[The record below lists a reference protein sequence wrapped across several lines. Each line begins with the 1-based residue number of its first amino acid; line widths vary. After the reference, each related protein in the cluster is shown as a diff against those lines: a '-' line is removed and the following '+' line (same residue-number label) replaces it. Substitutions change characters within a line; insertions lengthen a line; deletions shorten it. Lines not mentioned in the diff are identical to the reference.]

1 MRLLINVSSIGPRS
15 TGMGVYAAHHA
26 RFLRSSF
33 DCDIVA
39 AEGADAFGPALLR
52 APAAHA
58 LGVGGGA
65 AIKRWLWAKRQERLP
80 GRVMYSPTH
89 HSIRKADKEI
99 ITIHDLIS
107 LRFARQHP
115 LQHLYFK
122 HVLPIELKRVA
133 AVFTVSETSRQ
144 DIHEQ
149 YGFPLDRIRIVPNG
163 VDTRLFRPS
172 PHKHRKGFLL
182 VVGAAHSHKN
192 VEELLRNSHLWRHRY
207 QLVIASCRGA
217 YRKQLMQVVRDQ
229 KLVRQTR
236 FIDYASLAEL
246 IDLYQTCAAYI
257 TASRWEGFGIPLLEA
272 MACGARVIAS
282 DIPAHREVLDGHE
295 RLVQLGYEASW
306 ASAFTWLE
314 QTAGAP
320 RNLRGTPV
328 ERYSW
333 ERAGR
338 ILVDHL
344 LEVEP
349 SLAHSLKTK
358 WTESVGKIA

>member
-1 MRLLINVSSIGPRS
+1 
-15 TGMGVYAAHHA
+15 
-26 RFLRSSF
+26 
-33 DCDIVA
+33 
-39 AEGADAFGPALLR
+39 
-52 APAAHA
+52 
-58 LGVGGGA
+58 
-65 AIKRWLWAKRQERLP
+65 
-80 GRVMYSPTH
+80 
-89 HSIRKADKEI
+89 
-99 ITIHDLIS
+99 
-107 LRFARQHP
+107 
-115 LQHLYFK
+115 
-122 HVLPIELKRVA
+122 
-133 AVFTVSETSRQ
+133 
-144 DIHEQ
+144 
-149 YGFPLDRIRIVPNG
+149 
-163 VDTRLFRPS
+163 
-172 PHKHRKGFLL
+172 
-182 VVGAAHSHKN
+182 
-192 VEELLRNSHLWRHRY
+192 VEELLRSSHLWRHRY

-217 YRKQLMQVVRDQ
+217 YRKQLVQVVREQ
-229 KLVRQTR
+229 KLARQTR

-246 IDLYQTCAAYI
+246 IDLYQTCSAFV

-314 QTAGAP
+314 QNPAP
-320 RNLRGTPV
+320 ARNLRGTPV

-338 ILVDHL
+338 MLVDHL

>member
-1 MRLLINVSSIGPRS
+1 MRLLINVSSIGARS
-15 TGMGVYAAHHA
+15 TGMGVYAAHQA
-26 RFLRSSF
+26 RFLRATF

-52 APAAHA
+52 APADHV
-58 LGVGGGA
+58 LGAGSGA
-65 AIKRWLWAKRQERLP
+65 ALKRWLWAKRQARFP
-80 GRVMYSPTH
+80 GRVLYSPTH

-99 ITIHDLIS
+99 ITVHDLIS
-107 LRFARQHP
+107 LRFRRQHP
-115 LQHLYFK
+115 LQYLYFR
-122 HVLPIELKRVA
+122 HVLPNELKRAA
-133 AVFTVSETSRQ
+133 AVFTVSETSRL
-144 DIHEQ
+144 DIHEH
-149 YGFPLDRIRIVPNG
+149 YDYPLDRIRVVPNG
-163 VDTRLFRPS
+163 VDTRIFRAA
-172 PHKHRKGFLL
+172 PHKHRQPFLL

-192 VEELLRNSHLWRHRY
+192 VEELLRRSHLWRSRY
-207 QLVIASCRGA
+207 QLVIASCRGG
-217 YRKQLMQVVRDQ
+217 YRKQLEHVVREQ

-236 FIDYASLAEL
+236 FIEYASLAEL
-246 IDLYQTCAAYI
+246 IDLYQSCSALV

-295 RLVQLGYEASW
+295 RLVRLGEEASW

-314 QTAGAP
+314 QNPNPP
-320 RNLRGTPV
+320 RSLRGTPV

-338 ILVDHL
+338 TLVDHL

>member
-1 MRLLINVSSIGPRS
+1 MRLLINVSAIGARS
-15 TGMGVYAAHHA
+15 TGMGVYAAHQA

-39 AEGADAFGPALLR
+39 AEGADAFGPAFLR

-58 LGVGGGA
+58 LGAGRGA
-65 AIKRWLWAKRQERLP
+65 AVKRWLWAKRQARFA
-80 GRVMYSPTH
+80 GRMLYSPTH

-99 ITIHDLIS
+99 ITVHDLIS
-107 LRFARQHP
+107 LRFMRQHP
-115 LQHLYFK
+115 LQYMYFK
-122 HVLPIELKRVA
+122 HVLPHELKRVA

-144 DIHEQ
+144 DIHEH
-149 YGFPLDRIRIVPNG
+149 YRFPLDRIRVVPNG
-163 VDTRLFRPS
+163 VDTRIFRPA
-172 PHKHRKGFLL
+172 PHKHRKPFLL

-192 VEELLRNSHLWRHRY
+192 VDELLKMSHLWRSQY
-207 QLVIASCRGA
+207 QLVIASCRGP
-217 YRKQLMQVVRDQ
+217 YRKHLEQKVRQ
-229 KLVRQTR
+229 HKLWRQTR
-236 FIDYASLAEL
+236 FVEYASLAEL
-246 IDLYQTCAAYI
+246 IDLYQTCAAYV

-295 RLVQLGYEASW
+295 CLVQLGHEASW
-306 ASAFTWLE
+306 ASAFTWLAE
-314 QTAGAP
+314 SPAGP
-320 RNLRGTPV
+320 RSLRGTPV

-338 ILVDHL
+338 MLVDHL

-358 WTESVGKIA
+358 WAESVGKIA

>member
-1 MRLLINVSSIGPRS
+1 MRLLINVSSIGARS
-15 TGMGVYAAHHA
+15 TGMGVYAVHQA
-26 RFLRSSF
+26 RFLRSTF

-52 APAAHA
+52 APAAHSLGAGRAAA
-58 LGVGGGA
+58 L
-65 AIKRWLWAKRQERLP
+65 KRWLWAKRQERLP
-80 GRVMYSPTH
+80 GRLLYSPTH

-99 ITIHDLIS
+99 ITVHDLIS
-107 LRFARQHP
+107 LRFMRQHP
-115 LQHLYFK
+115 MQHLYFK
-122 HVLPIELKRVA
+122 HVLPGELRRAA
-133 AVFTVSETSRQ
+133 AVFTVSETSRH
-144 DIHEQ
+144 DIHEY
-149 YGFPLDRIRIVPNG
+149 YGYPLDRIRVVPNG
-163 VDTRLFRPS
+163 VDTRIFRPA
-172 PHKHRKGFLL
+172 PHKPRKPFLL

-192 VEELLRNSHLWRHRY
+192 VEELLTRSHLWRNRY
-207 QLVIASCRGA
+207 QLVIASCRGT
-217 YRKQLMQVVRDQ
+217 YRKQLEHLVRSE
-229 KLVRQTR
+229 KLWRQTR
-236 FIDYASLAEL
+236 FVEYASLAEL
-246 IDLYQTCAAYI
+246 IDLYQTCAALV

-295 RLVQLGYEASW
+295 RLVRLGEEASW
-306 ASAFTWLE
+306 ASAFTWLA
-314 QTAGAP
+314 QNPTAA
-320 RNLRGTPV
+320 RSLRGTPV

-338 ILVDHL
+338 MLVDHL